1 MTMYY
6 YCLWYDKLWGPS
18 QRVVTLFFSLFLDY
32 LPQRKSGCY
41 CQERKRRLTLL
52 SSIYRGNGLLRPVM
66 VSSTQPQLWS
76 SSPVLTINFVCWS
89 RYNLARSG
97 FLLVDFLKSSC
108 NRFFILVLKIRR
120 NSQKA
125 PCISN
130 LLLASHITLAIWS
143 LIDTTFC
150 FILCT
155 KYNMPAILG
164 CQDSPI
170 YKARAFQKS
179 WSR

>member
-1 MTMYY
+1 MTQGEVTFFGLAPLKEKRLLLPGKEKKINVALVHLPRKWSFASCDGFLHPSSALVIFSGADNHF
-6 YCLWYDKLWGPS
+6 CLW
-18 QRVVTLFFSLFLDY
+18 VTL
-32 LPQRKSGCY
+32 
-41 CQERKRRLTLL
+41 
-52 SSIYRGNGLLRPVM
+52 YRV
-66 VSSTQPQLWS
+66 
-76 SSPVLTINFVCWS
+76 
-89 RYNLARSG
+89 YNPARSG
-97 FLLVDFLKSSC
+97 LLLKDFLKSSC

-120 NSQKA
+120 NSEKA
-125 PCISN
+125 PCCISN
-130 LLLASHITLAIWS
+130 LLMASHITLATWS

-164 CQDSPI
+164 CQDSPF

>member
-1 MTMYY
+1 MAIVF
-6 YCLWYDKLWGPS
+6 DNFH
-18 QRVVTLFFSLFLDY
+18 LFWTTFL
-32 LPQRKSGCY
+32 RGKRFGCY

-66 VSSTQPQLWS
+66 VSSTHPQLWS
-76 SSPVLTINFVCWS
+76 SSPVLTITFVC
-89 RYNLARSG
+89 
-97 FLLVDFLKSSC
+97 LLLKDFLKSSC

-130 LLLASHITLAIWS
+130 LLMASPITLATWS

-155 KYNMPAILG
+155 KYIL
-164 CQDSPI
+164 P
-170 YKARAFQKS
+170 F
-179 WSR
+179 